1 MGTIAEDN
9 LILFLGQLKAKKTWN
24 TLRFRPL
31 HFSAFHSPYH
41 GAARK
46 SHITFARKLHHS
58 QFTDLIVYMKHN
70 GKEMWFECEQLFLSG
85 KRCVTLRK
93 TAAKETSNQL
103 ELKQKLT
110 RLLLAHLFARC
121 PRVFAS
127 GFYWCAGLSLS
138 SWLATEEILQAMKQ
152 TMKRSIRL
160 MQARHVVDLLPDL
173 TQTERK
179 GYSMTVYSFLTVF
192 KTFYSVSKEHWRRN
206 VLKFKLSFPNS
217 FLALVARL
225 TDNRKKEEVQILA
238 NA

>member
-1 MGTIAEDN
+1 
-9 LILFLGQLKAKKTWN
+9 
-24 TLRFRPL
+24 
-31 HFSAFHSPYH
+31 
-41 GAARK
+41 
-46 SHITFARKLHHS
+46 
-58 QFTDLIVYMKHN
+58 MKHIEISSTTFFGVPLTISWGCTEISHN
-70 GKEMWFECEQLFLSG
+70 LRAEITSLTVHWFNCLYETQWERNVVRMWAAVPSG
-85 KRCVTLRK
+85 KRCVTSRK
-93 TAAKETSNQL
+93 TAAKETASNQL

-173 TQTERK
+173 TQTEHK

-192 KTFYSVSKEHWRRN
+192 KTFYSVSKEYWRRN

-217 FLALVARL
+217 FLALVARV
-225 TDNRKKEEVQILA
+225 TDYRKKEVQILA
-238 NA
+238 NAQAPN